1 MAIHQ
6 YASLNFSVYG
16 DGTSTTQIVDFTKQ
30 LDAPSS
36 IGPIVNSMTNGFVVL
51 TSPSLSGGI
60 TSTATVSGNQIT
72 FTWSSAP
79 LANTQYGANVLI
91 GY

>member
-6 YASLNFSVYG
+6 YASLSFSVYG
-16 DGTSTTQIVDFTKQ
+16 DGVSTVQTVDFTKQ
-30 LDAPSS
+30 LEAPASF
-36 IGPIVNSMTNGFVVL
+36 GPITNSITSGITVL
-51 TSPSLSGGI
+51 QTPTLGGGI
-60 TSTATVSGNQIT
+60 TSTAVVNGNQIT

-79 LANTQYGANVLI
+79 AAQQAGATVII

>member
-6 YASLNFSVYG
+6 YASLSFSVYG
-16 DGTSTTQIVDFTKQ
+16 DGVSTVQTVDFTKQ
-30 LDAPSS
+30 LESPASF
-36 IGPIVNSMTNGFVVL
+36 GPIVNSMTDGFVVL
-51 TSPSLSGGI
+51 QTPTLGGGI
-60 TSTATVSGNQIT
+60 TSTAVVSGNQIT

-79 LANTQYGANVLI
+79 PAAQAGATVLI